1 MVVKEFW
8 KWQSTALSFVAYLI
22 RQYSS
27 L

>member
-1 MVVKEFW
+1 MVVEEFW